1 LFSRAL
7 KQDFVKKGRRTLK
20 GFAKDA
26 INAAKRYYLNIFEDT
41 LRERGANLITGDERS
56 NSRSTNPSL
65 AMLSRQFKGGGGG
78 ASANEM
84 RLPTFNVASNSG
96 VVDFD
101 NDHDSNGINE
111 KAYASRGSEGIP
123 SSCED
128 EGYCS
133 IDSCQSS
140 TTMITD
146 VENLLTS
153 RNSNIDTAL
162 DRILQRDQALLYSLS
177 KHHTQRQHRK
187 VRIDYR
193 TGVTESSA
201 ISVGYDIPM
210 LTSLLS
216 RVMNKISTSLA
227 VLLS

>member
-1 LFSRAL
+1 MFSRAL

-41 LRERGANLITGDERS
+41 LRERGANLIAGDEGS
-56 NSRSTNPSL
+56 NSCSTNPSL
-65 AMLSRQFKGGGGG
+65 AMLSRRFKGGGG
-78 ASANEM
+78 ASANAM
-84 RLPTFNVASNSG
+84 CLPTFNVTSNTG

-101 NDHDSNGINE
+101 NDHDE
-111 KAYASRGSEGIP
+111 KAYTSRGSEGTP